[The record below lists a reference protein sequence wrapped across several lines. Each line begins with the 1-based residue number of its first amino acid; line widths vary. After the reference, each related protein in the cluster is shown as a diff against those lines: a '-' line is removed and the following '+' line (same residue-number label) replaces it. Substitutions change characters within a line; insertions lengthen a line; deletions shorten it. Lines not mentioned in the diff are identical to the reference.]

1 MKLHDPSLLLRP
13 HLKARAGQYP
23 SKRIFC
29 RLVRWQWDS
38 RRLTVGIDVSIWR
51 SVEAALVECQETLD
65 IYHATEHIAA
75 TGQE

>member
-1 MKLHDPSLLLRP
+1 M
-13 HLKARAGQYP
+13 
-23 SKRIFC
+23 
-29 RLVRWQWDS
+29 
-38 RRLTVGIDVSIWR
+38 TVGIDVSIWR